1 MAAAASGKSAAYERR
16 DPMNGSE
23 ENAAFYYSP
32 YRRTREQID
41 RDVSRGRVYPLAD
54 VLFKFLFGRPERAEL
69 FLDLLNA
76 LMFPNGERAFT
87 QVAFIDREFSPAR
100 VSGKGS
106 RIFAVL
112 C

>member
-41 RDVSRGRVYPLAD
+41 RDVS
-54 VLFKFLFGRPERAEL
+54 
-69 FLDLLNA
+69 
-76 LMFPNGERAFT
+76 
-87 QVAFIDREFSPAR
+87 
-100 VSGKGS
+100 
-106 RIFAVL
+106 
-112 C
+112 